1 MGKKST
7 THAYSITGIVIA
19 NEWDVHGNVT
29 GVAIYADNEKIYW
42 VVNNENIQALI
53 KAIQK
58 KVNVEGEIIQLPD
71 GHERID
77 IKSLKVV
84 KGIGKRMKTSSTS

>member
-1 MGKKST
+1 MRKTHT
-7 THAYSITGIVIA
+7 THTHSITGIVIA

-29 GVAIYADNEKIYW
+29 GAAIYADNEKIFL
-42 VVNNENIQALI
+42 VGENETMQDLL

-58 KVNVEGEIIQLPD
+58 KVKVDGEIIQLSD

-77 IKSLKVV
+77 IKSLKLEQMPYN
-84 KGIGKRMKTSSTS
+84 GI